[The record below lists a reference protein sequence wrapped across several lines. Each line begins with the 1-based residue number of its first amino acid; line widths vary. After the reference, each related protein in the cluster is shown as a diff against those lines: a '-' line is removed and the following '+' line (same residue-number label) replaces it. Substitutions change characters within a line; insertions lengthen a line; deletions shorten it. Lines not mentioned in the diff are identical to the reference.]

1 MPHPLIDPVIISFGP
16 IAVRW
21 YGLMYVLGFL
31 GAYLIISK
39 RLKKNLPQAPVE
51 LTQELLLWCGI
62 GLLLGGRLGY
72 VFFYQWMNLDWYLN
86 NRIEII
92 AIWHGGMSFHGG
104 LAGAALAGFLL
115 LKKRNLPLL
124 PTADAVCLAA
134 PIGLGL
140 GRIGNF
146 INGELYGRVTDLPW
160 GMIFPGAGPLP
171 RHPSQLYE
179 MFLEGPVLFFLLWM
193 LKDRVKPGQ
202 ISALF
207 LIGYSLARF
216 SVEFVRQPDPQLG
229 FVLGFLTMG
238 QILSLAQ
245 AALGVIFW
253 YITSRSD

>member
-1 MPHPLIDPVIISFGP
+1 MTYPQIDPVLISFGP

-31 GAYLIISK
+31 GGYLVISN
-39 RLKKNLPQAPVE
+39 RLKKTLPRAPGD

-72 VFFYQWMNLDWYLN
+72 VLFYQWMNLDWYLKN
-86 NRIEII
+86 PIEII

-104 LAGAALAGFLL
+104 LVGAALAGFTL
-115 LKKRNLPLL
+115 LKKRKTPLL
-124 PTADAVCLAA
+124 PAADAACLAA

-146 INGELYGRVTDLPW
+146 INGELYGRITELPW
-160 GMIFPGAGPLP
+160 GMVFPGAGPLP

-179 MFLEGPVLFFLLWM
+179 MVLEGPVLFFLLWM

-202 ISALF
+202 VSVLF
-207 LIGYSLARF
+207 IIGYSLARF
-216 SVEFVRQPDPQLG
+216 LVEFVRQPDPQLG
-229 FVLGFLTMG
+229 LVISFLTMG

-253 YITSRSD
+253 YITSRLD